1 MECPIFWELFVIIIR
16 PDKKPN
22 LVVSPMLRTK
32 DKPYFADAFPYLML
46 SRFLKCWLNSFSENY
61 ILPKH
66 LDITMSSP
74 NIMLPSRFTS
84 NMLHEIIMMMIFRPS
99 LSELNALLEKEGVD
113 LEVEE
118 KRSNWKFNFPLRF
131 WQNISIDQRY
141 MIFSPNISLIKT
153 ISYFSQLFWLTKIF
167 QIPAKYFHW
176 RTISCICRRSVALGE
191 NSSNKSY
198 HDNIA
203 THQNHLHRWR

>member
-1 MECPIFWELFVIIIR
+1 MECPSSGELFAIIIR

-22 LVVSPMLRTK
+22 LAVSPMLRTK

-131 WQNISIDQRY
+131 WQNISIDQKY
-141 MIFSPNISLIKT
+141 MIFSPNNSLIKT
-153 ISYFSQLFWLTKIF
+153 ILYFSQLFWLTKIF
-167 QIPAKYFHW
+167 QVPAKYFHW
-176 RTISCICRRSVALGE
+176 RTIPCICRR
-191 NSSNKSY
+191 
-198 HDNIA
+198 
-203 THQNHLHRWR
+203 